1 MAPIAVEP
9 TGLTPEQAPWAT
21 ALRDAGVSH
30 GGARPL
36 ACACAKKLAQVSREE
51 RAEQSRTCPIQ
62 APPAVGCGAGRMARN
77 PARCR
82 GTRKRKRPTAE
93 GWARNGGGAGRSRT
107 AVRKPSSR
115 SSTCVAVCFG
125 SRPRRRAAA
134 RCAWGQQPWI
144 SLHGKLPAVKP
155 ADESALAAGRPC
167 GPHGPAYR
175 PTGARLAAIRR
186 RGRNVR
192 RSQLLVCCC
201 FTRSQHLDMPCCESA
216 PTSKP
221 VQPRACLVYGKSKK
235 FKSSSG

>member
-82 GTRKRKRPTAE
+82 GTRKRKRPTGE
-93 GWARNGGGAGRSRT
+93 GWAWKDGGAVGRLL
-107 AVRKPSSR
+107 
-115 SSTCVAVCFG
+115 VAFLCGVCFAFFVIG
-125 SRPRRRAAA
+125 FVERLRAAA
-134 RCAWGQQPWI
+134 CAQQNGQRQCADPVCPLHGVPPCVACAGAATNGAPVRRWI
-144 SLHGKLPAVKP
+144 SIRARWASSAASSCCLRAAV
-155 ADESALAAGRPC
+155 
-167 GPHGPAYR
+167 
-175 PTGARLAAIRR
+175 
-186 RGRNVR
+186 
-192 RSQLLVCCC
+192 RSDCSCAHS
-201 FTRSQHLDMPCCESA
+201 R
-216 PTSKP
+216 
-221 VQPRACLVYGKSKK
+221 
-235 FKSSSG
+235 

>member
-1 MAPIAVEP
+1 MADVGRSGRTSPAARMA
-9 TGLTPEQAPWAT
+9 GTP
-21 ALRDAGVSH
+21 R
-30 GGARPL
+30 
-36 ACACAKKLAQVSREE
+36 
-51 RAEQSRTCPIQ
+51 
-62 APPAVGCGAGRMARN
+62 GAGISGKKKGPETFRALVI
-77 PARCR
+77 
-82 GTRKRKRPTAE
+82 
-93 GWARNGGGAGRSRT
+93 GGAGRSRT

-221 VQPRACLVYGKSKK
+221 VQPRVRLVYGKSKK